1 MADNRDPERRPRSP
15 LTPRP
20 PIGRPNRPLKAMI
33 FWVVL
38 VLVLLVAF
46 QMFEMGKTPQ
56 YRISYSEFLAQ
67 IDKGNIKKITFKGQ
81 EVRGELTVPTTVPL
95 TSATDR
101 SRTRDVKVEQFT
113 LVLPTEDKDLPQRI
127 IDKNPSA
134 VIEGQ
139 IPGGS
144 TWVKVVSSGLPL
156 LLIIGLWLLI
166 MRQMQAGGNRA
177 FSFGKSRARMFGGDR
192 PRVTFNDVAGC
203 DEAKEEL
210 EEIIEFLKDPKR
222 FQKLGG
228 RIPKGALLLGPPG
241 TGKTLLAR
249 AVAGEANVPFFSMS
263 GSDFVEMFVGVG
275 ASRVRDL
282 FETGKK
288 HAPCILFIDEIDAV
302 GRHRG
307 AGLGGGHDEREQ
319 TLNQLLVEMDGFESN
334 EGVILLAA
342 TNRPDVLDP
351 ALMRP
356 GRFDR
361 RIVVDLPDVR
371 GREGI
376 LKVHSRK
383 TPLADDVDLG
393 VLARAT
399 PGMSGADLANVINEG
414 ALLAARGNMNK
425 VTMNVLEEAKDK
437 IYLGPE
443 RKSRVVREEV
453 KRLTAYHEAGHA
465 VVGAALEY
473 SDPVHKVTI
482 IPRGQAGGLTFFLP
496 EDDRTEYSKNW
507 CLDTLTQALG
517 GRVAEELVL
526 NRMGSGAHSDIQM
539 VSKLVR
545 RMVTQW
551 GMSERLGPIAFGE
564 RDEQVFLGRDIAQHI
579 EYSDR
584 TAQLIDD
591 EVKRIV
597 DEAYLRAKKILE
609 DRIDILH
616 RMANALLERETL
628 DAAEIKIILEGGVL
642 PPLPVPPAAAAG
654 TGTKETAPGSREV
667 DRRKPI
673 SGIPP
678 MVEPGP
684 TS

>member
-1 MADNRDPERRPRSP
+1 
-15 LTPRP
+15 
-20 PIGRPNRPLKAMI
+20 MI

-56 YRISYSEFLAQ
+56 YRISYSEFLSQ
-67 IDKGNIKKITFKGQ
+67 VDHGNIKKITFKGQ
-81 EVRGELTVPTTVPL
+81 EVRGDLAVPATVAM
-95 TSATDR
+95 TSTTDR

-113 LVLPTEDKDLPQRI
+113 LVLPAEDKDLPQRI
-127 IDKNPSA
+127 IDRNPNA

-210 EEIIEFLKDPKR
+210 EEIIEFLKDPKK

-371 GREGI
+371 GREAI
-376 LKVHSRK
+376 LKIHSRK
-383 TPLADDVDLG
+383 TPLSDDVDLG

-414 ALLAARGNMNK
+414 ALLAARANLNK
-425 VTMNVLEEAKDK
+425 VTMDVLEEAKDK

-443 RKSRVVREEV
+443 RKSRVVKEEV

-628 DAAEIKIILEGGVL
+628 DSTEIKIILEGGVL
-642 PPLPVPPAAAAG
+642 PPLPVPPATAPG
-654 TGTKETAPGSREV
+654 TGTKETTPGASREV
-667 DRRKPI
+667 DRRKHVP
-673 SGIPP
+673 GIPP